1 MARISIDELHLV
13 HPGISPGVAAALAEA
28 ARVCLDRHHEPPVD
42 VDIEDDQG
50 VEMVSMTWTP
60 TDERTKGAWANEL
73 DATRDGA
80 YACTSAGLKQRTGL
94 LTVQRAESES
104 GADYFVAPAETAD
117 DRTTW
122 IRLEVSGVNHG
133 NRAVIARRLREKLGQ
148 LRKASASQRGIA
160 GVVGFRERVI
170 RLSALDIK

>member
-1 MARISIDELHLV
+1 MSDVSIDDLHLV

-28 ARVCLDRHHEPPVD
+28 ARVCLDRHHEPPVEM
-42 VDIEDDQG
+42 DIEDDQG
-50 VEMVSMTWTP
+50 SETVSMTWTP
-60 TDERTKGAWANEL
+60 ADDRTHGAWANEL

-94 LTVQRAESES
+94 LTVRRAESET
-104 GADYFVAPAETAD
+104 GADYFVAPAETAT

-133 NRAVIARRLREKLGQ
+133 NRAVIARRLREKLSQ
-148 LRKASASQRGIA
+148 LRKASASSPGIA

-170 RLSALDIK
+170 QLSVLETK